1 MFALCP
7 DLKLNPTTF
16 STATSVSL
24 AMMRFTLLS
33 LLVAS
38 PMLVSA
44 GLFTK
49 DSGVTMLDEKSFR
62 QVMKEEVG
70 MRFGFNSSPMLKLDH

>member
-7 DLKLNPTTF
+7 DLNLNLYRNF
-16 STATSVSL
+16 STATSEL

-44 GLFTK
+44 GLFAK

-62 QVMKEEVG
+62 QVMKEEVS
-70 MRFGFNSSPMLKLDH
+70 MLSVLNSLPVLKLGH